1 MGGTRLTLSRLPTR
15 CKACK
20 AKFSDEDRALHRR
33 IHPDCIPAYAEAQQA
48 KAQRKAEKLARM
60 AAKADRALDR
70 QKRQDQ
76 QPLRELLAKAQ
87 QPFNAYIRA
96 RDVDLPCVSCGVVNP
111 EMTTG
116 GQWDAGHFLSR
127 GAHPE
132 LRFNEDNC
140 HKQCK
145 SCNAGSGKFANKE
158 RTVSQKFEEE
168 LRRRI
173 GSERV
178 DFLKGPQPAK
188 KWQRDEL
195 IALKA
200 EYVKRLRELKRGAV

>member
-1 MGGTRLTLSRLPTR
+1 MLSTKPNR
-15 CKACK
+15 CKHCRERMPEDKARHVLHDACIAPFLSK
-20 AKFSDEDRALHRR
+20 LADKKEAARKKKERAEDRVKR
-33 IHPDCIPAYAEAQQA
+33 A
-48 KAQRKAEKLARM
+48 KLKS
-60 AAKADRALDR
+60 
-70 QKRQDQ
+70 
-76 QPLRELLAKAQ
+76 LRDLLADAQ
-87 QPFNAYIRA
+87 VPFNAYIRL
-96 RDVDLPCVSCGVVNP
+96 RDAYLPCVSCGVVNP

-145 SCNAGSGKFANKE
+145 SCNAGSGKFAHKE
-158 RTVSQKFEEE
+158 RTVTQKFEEE

-195 IALKA
+195 IAIKA